1 MKALVSPQEQVQYIS
16 GWIWN
21 ATQEIWTPQ
30 FSMIENSQRVAQIA
44 VTDDQTF
51 PVSPSLSW
59 IDCPEGCTTSG
70 WYYNSQTQT
79 FTEIANVA
87 QPENPPA

>member
-16 GWIWN
+16 GWTWN
-21 ATQEIWTPQ
+21 VNQEIWTPQ

-59 IDCPEGCTTSG
+59 IDCPNECTTSG
-70 WYYNSQTQT
+70 WYYNSQTQI
-79 FTEIANVA
+79 FTAVQNTER
-87 QPENPPA
+87 PENPPA